1 MSTATFADLVHGVRR
16 HRVTECNVAVLRSV
30 DSTNALARRVRA
42 ELAEDDLP
50 LPWSA
55 LLAFEQT
62 AGRGRRG
69 RTWVSPA
76 GLGIY
81 ATVFGRLR
89 QRERLAVLP
98 LAVAAALAEALAP
111 FAPTVRLKWPNDL
124 MLEGRKVGGVL
135 VESMPGASGDMDAL
149 IGFGINHGHPEAAL
163 PAVTATSL
171 AAEGFTPALPDL
183 ACALLAAVGAEL
195 TSSEPVERTVERWLA
210 RTQHRSGD
218 VLRCRVPEG
227 EVTGGYLGLTEGG
240 LLRLN
245 VGGHERHL
253 ASGEVEA

>member
-1 MSTATFADLVHGVRR
+1 MTATFAELVRGVRR
-16 HRVTECNVAVLRSV
+16 HHVVGCNVSVLRSV

-89 QRERLAVLP
+89 ERERLPVLP
-98 LAVAAALAEALAP
+98 LAVAAALAEGLEP
-111 FAPTVRLKWPNDL
+111 FAPAVRLKWPNDL
-124 MLEGRKVGGVL
+124 MLGGRKVGGVL
-135 VESMPGASGDMDAL
+135 VEAMPGASGDMDAL
-149 IGFGINHGHPEAAL
+149 IGFGINHGQPDAVL

-195 TSSEPVERTVERWLA
+195 TSDESVERTVERWLA

-218 VLRCRVPEG
+218 VLRCRGPDG
-227 EVTGGYLGLTEGG
+227 EVTGAYRGLTEGG
-240 LLRLN
+240 LLRLE
-245 VGGHERHL
+245 VDGRERHL
-253 ASGEVEA
+253 ASGEVET

>member
-1 MSTATFADLVHGVRR
+1 MSTATFAELIRGVRR
-16 HRVTECNVAVLRSV
+16 HRVEGCNVAVLRSV

-76 GLGIY
+76 GLGVY
-81 ATVFGRLR
+81 ATVFGRVR
-89 QRERLAVLP
+89 ERERLPVLP
-98 LAVAAALAEALAP
+98 LAVAAALAEALEP

-135 VESMPGASGDMDAL
+135 VEAMPGASGDIDAL
-149 IGFGINHGHPEAAL
+149 IGFGINHGQRESAL
-163 PAVTATSL
+163 PAITATSL
-171 AAEGFTPALPDL
+171 TAEGFTPPLPDL

-195 TSSEPVERTVERWLA
+195 TSSEPVDRTVERWLA
-210 RTQHRSGD
+210 RTQHRRGD
-218 VLRCRVPEG
+218 VLRCRVPDG
-227 EVTGGYLGLTEGG
+227 EVTGAYLGLTDGG
-240 LLRLN
+240 LLRLDVDGN
-245 VGGHERHL
+245 ERRL